1 MVEDWDLA
9 LGWRPALT
17 WDLLAWAG
25 DHLVEAGKTILAQEA
40 DPLDQQ
46 EGREAGQT
54 SSQPGV

>member
-17 WDLLAWAG
+17 WDPLAWAG
-25 DHLVEAGKTILAQEA
+25 DHLVEAGKTILALEV
-40 DPLDQQ
+40 DPSDQQ